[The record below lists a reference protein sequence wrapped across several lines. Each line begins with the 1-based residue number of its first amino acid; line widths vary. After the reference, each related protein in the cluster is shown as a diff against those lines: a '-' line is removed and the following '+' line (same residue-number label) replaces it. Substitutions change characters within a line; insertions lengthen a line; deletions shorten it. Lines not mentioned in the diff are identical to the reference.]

1 MLKFQRYLSETRAK
15 TVGSLLP
22 ISSDRKVVATWS
34 LLMAILILLSFEV
47 PQTYKILPGATLA
60 WVAIAFAVGF
70 TGSVGRH
77 RKLRNYGFLATIAG
91 VAAAVATDLGV
102 FSLEEALLGFGLVIG
117 VGLMVV
123 GIDSEK
129 ALVPLGA
136 YMLIGAVIQAFASP
150 SIQFLVSLTW
160 FMLGGAAFA
169 SFGYVKRS
177 AFLHFSGLAF
187 IFGVLGTYLFV
198 GENYLIIAVVG
209 ILIILGVL
217 LGSFTYM
224 YHVLGRTPKV
234 DEILTLAARA
244 LFTYGLR
251 RPLDEYRVIA
261 ITIQGD
267 IGTELVIDELLSKLG
282 QKWHPIVVLGP
293 TSPTEIKFRKGV
305 ELGWVASLT
314 GVVEQGYKILSPSNP
329 TEVNIFIS
337 EAMKATPANQ
347 SPIIIGDFMDNMI
360 PLMKDESFF
369 RYYSDL
375 ASRIKVLNQT
385 AVFIVKSD
393 IHSDITIN
401 IVKRFADVIIEN
413 REREIRG
420 ERIVREVRVSNKV
433 DNFSTEWERIRT

>member
-1 MLKFQRYLSETRAK
+1 
-15 TVGSLLP
+15 
-22 ISSDRKVVATWS
+22 
-34 LLMAILILLSFEV
+34 
-47 PQTYKILPGATLA
+47 
-60 WVAIAFAVGF
+60 
-70 TGSVGRH
+70 
-77 RKLRNYGFLATIAG
+77 
-91 VAAAVATDLGV
+91 
-102 FSLEEALLGFGLVIG
+102 
-117 VGLMVV
+117 
-123 GIDSEK
+123 
-129 ALVPLGA
+129 
-136 YMLIGAVIQAFASP
+136 
-150 SIQFLVSLTW
+150 
-160 FMLGGAAFA
+160 MLGGAAFA

-267 IGTELVIDELLSKLG
+267 IGTELVIDELLLKLG

-293 TSPTEIKFRKGV
+293 TSPTEIKFREGV